1 MAAIISDKFRIYNA
15 QRFLSALGDDYYDDE
30 TLQLQSG
37 PEDEVS
43 RMYFF
48 VGRPQRWDAYLE
60 IYNANNTAFVVND
73 FVYVGA
79 SFASA
84 TFKASVKR
92 VNENSLIL
100 SNIGPLVSSAPTI
113 GSTLKGW
120 NGTANTAAQALTGV
134 YRYGNEELAPVPI
147 DNQKEKYDIY
157 DDLIAAKRI
166 TTKYARSVIRR
177 YNWNPTPNGN
187 PKFDMWKPDYS
198 ATTNGFQTG
207 KLTATGASSLYEGK
221 FYVMNS
227 DYEVFK
233 CLYNGESSAYPTG
246 RDATY
251 EPTTTPGAGQGTY
264 STGIYK
270 EPANTGEYIWKY
282 MYTVTTDDV
291 LKFVSTDFIPIAS
304 KTNAS
309 RLATET
315 AAVDGSI
322 EVALVAN
329 AGGNLPN
336 GTLYGAIIGDGTG
349 GIVQLTVSGGSITKA
364 IIQAKGSGY
373 TYATV
378 PLVNG
383 TGSGATAYGLFT
395 SATLTTGAVTG
406 VGPTTTGTVE
416 PIISPQG
423 GHGSDMEQELNGK
436 RVMLNVRLTYDEGSG
451 DFPVDNDFRRIGI
464 IKDPLLSGTTNL
476 ATANTLSGLSA
487 IKINGATAGY
497 QVDEIISQTV
507 PGGIAYGTVVS
518 WTLDAGSTVNGVLKY
533 IQNPENHK
541 NNGVV
546 RSFVS
551 NGANPVVGALSAA
564 SGTVDVNLVDNTVIL
579 GCTFVDGLASREIKN
594 NSGEV
599 IYIENRRTITRAPD
613 QIEDIKLVIEF

>member
-15 QRFLSALGDDYYDDE
+15 QRFLNALGDDYYDDN
-30 TLQLQSG
+30 TLQLQTGS
-37 PEDEVS
+37 EVEAS

-60 IYNANNTAFVVND
+60 IYNKNSTNFQVND
-73 FVYVGA
+73 FVYVGT
-79 SFASA
+79 SFAAA
-84 TFKASVKR
+84 TFKGSVKR
-92 VNENSLIL
+92 VNENSLIVA
-100 SNIGPLVSSAPTI
+100 NIGPLLSSSPNI
-113 GSTLKGW
+113 GDTLKGW
-120 NGTANTAAQALTGV
+120 NGSANTGAEALTGV
-134 YRYGNEELAPVPI
+134 YRYGNEELAPVPF

-177 YNWNPTPNGN
+177 YNWNPTPGGN
-187 PKFDMWKPDYS
+187 PIFDMWKPDYS
-198 ATTNGFQTG
+198 ATTDGFQTG

-227 DYEVFK
+227 NYEVFK
-233 CLYNGESSAYPTG
+233 CLYNGEIPGQLS
-246 RDATY
+246 RQATY

-264 STGIYK
+264 SNGIYK
-270 EPANTGEYIWKY
+270 EPANTGDYIWKY
-282 MYTVTTDDV
+282 MYSVTTDDV
-291 LKFVSTDFIPIAS
+291 LKFVSTDFIPIAE
-304 KTNAS
+304 KTNTS
-309 RLATET
+309 RLATEA

-322 EVALVAN
+322 EVTLVTN
-329 AGGNLPN
+329 AGANLPN
-336 GTLYGAIIGDGTG
+336 GTMYAPVIGDGTG
-349 GIVQLTVSGGSITKA
+349 AIVQIIVSGGIITKA
-364 IIQAKGSGY
+364 VMQAKGSGY
-373 TYATV
+373 TYGTV

-406 VGPTTTGTVE
+406 VNSTTRGTVE

-423 GHGSDMEQELNGK
+423 GHGSNMEQELNAK

-464 IKDPLLSGTTNL
+464 IKDPLINGTTNL

-497 QVDEIISQTV
+497 QADEIISQTV
-507 PGGIAYGTVVS
+507 SGGTAYGTVVS
-518 WTLDAGSTVNGVLKY
+518 WTLDALSTTNGTLKY

-551 NGANPVVGALSAA
+551 NGANPVVGQLSGA
-564 SGTVDVNLVDNTVIL
+564 SGTVNTALANGTVLL
-579 GCTFVDGLASREIKN
+579 GSTFNGGLASPEIKN

>member
-15 QRFLSALGDDYYDDE
+15 QRFLTALGDDYYDNTT
-30 TLQLQSG
+30 TLQVG
-37 PEDEVS
+37 PEVETS

-60 IYNANNTAFVVND
+60 IYNRNNTAFAVND

-79 SFASA
+79 SFAAA
-84 TFKASVKR
+84 TFKGSVQR
-92 VNENSLIL
+92 VNENSLIVA
-100 SNIGPLVSSAPTI
+100 NIGPVVSSSPDI
-113 GSTLKGW
+113 GDTLKGW
-120 NGTANTAAQALTGV
+120 NGSANTGAEALTGV
-134 YRYGNEELAPVPI
+134 YRYGNEELAPVPF

-166 TTKYARSVIRR
+166 TTQYARSVIRR
-177 YNWNPTPNGN
+177 YNWNPTPGGN
-187 PKFDMWKPDYS
+187 PVFDMWKPDYS
-198 ATTNGFQTG
+198 ATTDGFQTG

-221 FYVMNS
+221 PYVINS
-227 DYEVFK
+227 NYEVFK
-233 CLYNGESSAYPTG
+233 CLYNGESSAFPTG
-246 RDATY
+246 RQATY
-251 EPTTTPGAGQGTY
+251 EPKTAPGAGQGTY
-264 STGIYK
+264 SAGIYR
-270 EPANTGEYIWKY
+270 EPTGSGEYIWKY

-291 LKFVSTDFIPIAS
+291 LKFVSSDFIPIAL
-304 KTNAS
+304 KTDTS
-309 RLATET
+309 RLATEA

-329 AGGNLPN
+329 AGANVPN
-336 GTLYGAIIGDGTG
+336 GTLYAPVIGDGTG
-349 GIVQLTVSGGSITKA
+349 AIVQIIVSGGTITKA
-364 IIQAKGSGY
+364 VMQAKGTGY
-373 TYATV
+373 TYGTV

-395 SATLTTGAVTG
+395 SATLTTGAVNT
-406 VGPTTTGTVE
+406 VGPTTRGAIE

-423 GHGSDMEQELNGK
+423 GHGSNMEQELNGK

-464 IKDPLLSGTTNL
+464 IKDPLVNGTSNL
-476 ATANTLSGLSA
+476 ATADTLSGLSA

-507 PGGIAYGTVVS
+507 PGGTAYGTVVS
-518 WTLDAGSTVNGVLKY
+518 WTLDALSTTNGTLKY

-551 NGANPVVGALSAA
+551 NGANAVVGTLSGA
-564 SGTVDVNLVDNTVIL
+564 SGTVNTALANGTVLL
-579 GCTFVDGLASREIKN
+579 GSTFTGGLASPEIKN

>member
-15 QRFLSALGDDYYDDE
+15 QQFLTSLGDDYYDDN
-30 TLQLQSG
+30 TLQLQTG
-37 PEDEVS
+37 PEDEAS

-60 IYNANNTAFVVND
+60 IYNSNATSFQVND
-73 FVYVGA
+73 FVYVGT
-79 SFASA
+79 SFAGA
-84 TFKASVKR
+84 TFKGSVKR
-92 VNENSLIL
+92 VNENSLIV
-100 SNIGPLVSSAPTI
+100 SNIGPTLSSAPAL
-113 GSTLKGW
+113 GSTVKGW
-120 NGTANTAAQALTGV
+120 NGTANTGAEALTGV
-134 YRYGNEELAPVPI
+134 YRYGNEELPPVPY

-177 YNWNPTPNGN
+177 YNWNIITN

-198 ATTNGFQTG
+198 ATTDGFQTG

-221 FYVMNS
+221 FYVINS

-233 CLYNGESSAYPTG
+233 CLYNGESPAYPTG
-246 RDATY
+246 RQATY
-251 EPTTTPGAGQGTY
+251 EPKTIPGAGQGTF
-264 STGIYK
+264 SSGIYK
-270 EPANTGEYIWKY
+270 EPTGTGEYIWKY

-291 LKFVSTDFIPIAS
+291 LKFVSTDFIPIAA
-304 KTNAS
+304 KTSTS
-309 RLATET
+309 RLATEA

-322 EVALVAN
+322 EVAVIQN
-329 AGGNLPN
+329 AGSNLPN
-336 GTLYGAIIGDGTG
+336 GDLYGAIIGDGTG
-349 GIVQLTVSGGSITKA
+349 GIAKITVSGGSITKVV
-364 IIQAKGSGY
+364 IQAKGSGY

-395 SATLTTGAVTG
+395 SSTLTTGAVT
-406 VGPTTTGTVE
+406 TINSSSTGTVE

-423 GHGSDMEQELNGK
+423 GHGSNMEQELNGK
-436 RVMLNVRLTYDEGSG
+436 RVMLNVRLTYAEGSG

-464 IKDPLLSGTTNL
+464 LKDPIINGTTNL

-487 IKINGATAGY
+487 IKIKNATAGY
-497 QVDEIISQTV
+497 QVDEIISQVVSGST
-507 PGGIAYGTVVS
+507 AYGTVVS
-518 WTLDAGSTVNGVLKY
+518 WTLDAQSTTNGVLKY

-546 RSFVS
+546 RPFIS
-551 NGANPVVGALSAA
+551 NGSIPVVGALSAA
-564 SGTVDVNLVDNTVIL
+564 SGTVDTTLVNGTVIL
-579 GCTFVDGLASREIKN
+579 GSIFNAGLASPEIKN